1 MSLPLENIKVLE
13 IAQTLAGPFSG
24 QMLSDLGAEVIKIE
38 KFTGDETR
46 HFVPPEWQG
55 ESTFYMANNR
65 NKRSIT
71 LNLKSKEGLEIV
83 KKLAKEADV
92 LIENFRTGTADRLG
106 FGYEAM
112 KEINPGIIYL
122 SISGFGG
129 TGPLKD
135 KAGYDLM
142 IQAYSGLMSITG
154 EVGRA
159 PVKTGISVVDLVS
172 GTLGATSVL
181 SAIIQREK
189 TGKGQHLDLSLL
201 DSTVL
206 LLNYLVPAYLA
217 TGKSHGPM
225 GSGHPSLFP
234 YQAFKAKDQYVVIA
248 CANDGLWQRFCET
261 FGWDDLQEIEKFRRN
276 KDRVVHRE
284 ELESIINERL
294 SKMEASYIIDALEKN
309 GIPNSPINTIE
320 QVVNDEQIKARDI
333 IKDIPHPFIEGLK
346 SPVFPVKFS
355 DVDIEVRSHPPMLG
369 EHTIEVLQELGYEKN
384 DIEKLSNDGV
394 VGDLPETD

>member
-1 MSLPLENIKVLE
+1 
-13 IAQTLAGPFSG
+13 
-24 QMLSDLGAEVIKIE
+24 
-38 KFTGDETR
+38 
-46 HFVPPEWQG
+46 PPEWEG

-71 LNLKSKEGLEIV
+71 LNLKTKEGLEIV

-92 LIENFRTGTADRLG
+92 LIENFRTGTAERLG
-106 FGYEAM
+106 FGYKAM
-112 KEINPGIIYL
+112 KEINPKIIYL

-172 GTLGATSVL
+172 GTLGATGVL

-217 TGKSHGPM
+217 TGKPHGPM

-234 YQAFKAKDQYVVIA
+234 YQAFKSKDQYVVIA
-248 CANDGLWQRFCET
+248 CANDGLWQKFCET
-261 FGWDDLQEIEKFRRN
+261 FGWDDLLAIDKFKRN
-276 KDRVVHRE
+276 KDRVTHRE
-284 ELESIINERL
+284 E
-294 SKMEASYIIDALEKN
+294 
-309 GIPNSPINTIE
+309 
-320 QVVNDEQIKARDI
+320 
-333 IKDIPHPFIEGLK
+333 
-346 SPVFPVKFS
+346 
-355 DVDIEVRSHPPMLG
+355 
-369 EHTIEVLQELGYEKN
+369 
-384 DIEKLSNDGV
+384 
-394 VGDLPETD
+394 

>member
-1 MSLPLENIKVLE
+1 MSLPLQNIKVLE

-46 HFVPPEWQG
+46 HFVPPEWEG

-71 LNLKSKEGLEIV
+71 LNLKTKEGLEIV

-112 KEINPGIIYL
+112 KEINPKIIYL
-122 SISGFGG
+122 SISGFGA

-172 GTLGATSVL
+172 GTLGATGVL

-217 TGKSHGPM
+217 TGKPHGPM

-248 CANDGLWQRFCET
+248 CANDGLWQKLCKT
-261 FGWDDLQEIEKFRRN
+261 FGWDDLLAIEKFERN
-276 KDRVVHRE
+276 KDRVTHRE
-284 ELESIINERL
+284 ELEAIMNERL
-294 SKMEASYIIDALEKN
+294 SEMEASYIIESLEEN

-355 DVDIEVRSHPPMLG
+355 DAEIEVRSHPPMLG
-369 EHTIEVLQELGYEKN
+369 EHTIEVLEELGYEKN
-384 DIEKLSNDGV
+384 TIEKLADDGV
-394 VGDLPETD
+394 VGELPDQ